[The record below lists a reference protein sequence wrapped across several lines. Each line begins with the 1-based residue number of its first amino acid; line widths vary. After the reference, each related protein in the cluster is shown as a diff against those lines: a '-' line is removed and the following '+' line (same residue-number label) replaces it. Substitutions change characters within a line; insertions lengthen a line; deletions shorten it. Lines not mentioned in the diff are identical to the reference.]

1 MNCLPQSLHLYI
13 WLEPLRPFL
22 TTFEEQQKKHFFY
35 HIINNMA
42 QIYEYQDID
51 AHVILLFVHPAE
63 NGECDSPDTKKSAAL
78 PCDKAADFVHSQ
90 GFEPWTH

>member
-1 MNCLPQSLHLYI
+1 MTYKPDLSRRLPPMNCLPQSLHLYI

-42 QIYEYQDID
+42 QRYEYQDID
-51 AHVILLFVHPAE
+51 GHIILLFVHPAE
-63 NGECDSPDTKKSAAL
+63 FQE
-78 PCDKAADFVHSQ
+78 
-90 GFEPWTH
+90 

>member
-51 AHVILLFVHPAE
+51 AHVILLFVHPAKVLKVH
-63 NGECDSPDTKKSAAL
+63 NTLININITAISA
-78 PCDKAADFVHSQ
+78 PEMTYTPIFM
-90 GFEPWTH
+90 